1 MGYTFSLSYPSLQ
14 TVIYSRWV
22 FSSKKYILYVQLLVN
37 VYVYTVYRMQ
47 QRVVPQKNKLKK
59 RNKRKS
65 VWEAMSLKRVS
76 IFCFV
81 YFNSRSAFE
90 IILHCKN
97 KTLDVKNTDLLRS
110 NKIQEEKINRKI
122 YQYTYINK
130 IQNKPP
136 QHNNTIRKRNF
147 KQ

>member
-110 NKIQEEKINRKI
+110 NKYRKKRSIVRYISIPTSTKFKIS
-122 YQYTYINK
+122 
-130 IQNKPP
+130 P
-136 QHNNTIRKRNF
+136 HNINTIRKRNF